1 MTHHSVPPMAHGLPD
16 LSLEQ
21 MWATK
26 GYTHIA
32 GIDEAGRGPLA
43 GPVVAA
49 AVILNFE
56 DYPSGLDDSKKL
68 SETKRLGLFER
79 ILTSARAVSIASISA
94 ENIDQINIRQATL
107 RAMTNAAYGLATG
120 FDYCL
125 VDGRDVPEGLKDK
138 ATSYIKGDSRSASIA
153 AASIIAK
160 TIRDRMMI
168 HLNDEHY
175 GLSRHKGYGS
185 QHHRSVIVQKG
196 GIIRIHRFSFAPLKN
211 HSG

>member
-1 MTHHSVPPMAHGLPD
+1 MAHQSFPPMAHGLPD

-26 GYTHIA
+26 GYRHIA

-56 DYPSGLDDSKKL
+56 DYPSGLDDSKRL

-79 ILTSARAVSIASISA
+79 ILTSARAVSIASVSA

-153 AASIIAK
+153 AASIVAK

-168 HLNDEHY
+168 HLNDEDY

-185 QHHRSVIVQKG
+185 QHHRSAIEQKG